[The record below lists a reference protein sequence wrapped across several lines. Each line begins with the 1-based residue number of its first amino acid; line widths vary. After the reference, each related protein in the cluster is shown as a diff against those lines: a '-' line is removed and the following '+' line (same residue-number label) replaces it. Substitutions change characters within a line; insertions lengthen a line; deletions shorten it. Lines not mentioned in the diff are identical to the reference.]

1 MPVFSY
7 KAFKESGAAAAG
19 VIDADSPREARS
31 KLRMQNLHVTQ
42 LDAVVQGM
50 KAEAQKKRR
59 LFLPKFAQR
68 KSPIEIA
75 LVTRQLA
82 TLLGAGT
89 PLNEAMK
96 AIIEQTGN
104 TKINAVMRD
113 VRERIG
119 QGSTFGDALAN
130 HPAYFGD
137 LYVNMVR
144 SGEASGSLDQILLR
158 LADYMHQQNRLAG
171 KVMAAMTYPMV
182 MLVVGLGVVTFLL
195 GFVVPR
201 ILDVLEKQKIAM
213 PLPTVILVTI
223 TNILRGYWPFLLGG
237 VIAAWIAFKLFTNT
251 PHGRRAWDGFILR
264 VPALGE
270 LFRKAAISR
279 FASTLATLLE
289 SGLPVMEALSI
300 TERIMGNVVLAE
312 VVAKVRS
319 RVMEGS
325 DISAPLK
332 QSKLFP
338 PTVCYMVAIGEES
351 GQLDQMLRKVAQ
363 SYDEE
368 IELTTQKVTSLIE
381 PIMIVVMAVVVGF
394 IVMSVLLP
402 ILDLS
407 NM

>member
-50 KAEAQKKRR
+50 KAEAQKKRMA
-59 LFLPKFAQR
+59 FLPKFAQR
-68 KSPIEIA
+68 KSPVEIA

-96 AIIEQTGN
+96 AIIEQADN
-104 TKINAVMRD
+104 NKINAVMRD

-144 SGEASGSLDQILLR
+144 SGEASGSLDAILLR

-171 KVMAAMTYPMV
+171 KIMAAMTYPMV
-182 MLVVGLGVVTFLL
+182 MMVVGVGVVTFLL

-237 VIAAWIAFKLFTNT
+237 VIAAWIVFKIFTNT
-251 PHGRRAWDGFILR
+251 PKGRRAWDGFILR

-325 DISAPLK
+325 DISQPLK

-363 SYDEE
+363 SFDEE

>member
-7 KAFKESGAAAAG
+7 KAIKESGAAAAG

-31 KLRMQNLHVTQ
+31 KLRLQNLHVTQ
-42 LDAVVQGM
+42 IETVVQGA
-50 KAEAQKKRR
+50 KAESQKRR
-59 LFLPKFAQR
+59 AFLLPKFAQK

-75 LVTRQLA
+75 LVTRQLS

-89 PLNEAMK
+89 PLNDAMK
-96 AIIEQTGN
+96 AIIEQSSN
-104 TKINAVMRD
+104 NKIQAVMRD
-113 VRERIG
+113 IRERIS
-119 QGSTFGDALAN
+119 QGTTFADALAN

-144 SGEASGSLDQILLR
+144 SGEASGSLDKILTR
-158 LADYMHQQNRLAG
+158 LADYMHAQNRLAG
-171 KVMAAMTYPMV
+171 KVMAALTYPLV
-182 MLVVGLGVVTFLL
+182 MCVVGVGVVTFLL

-213 PLPTVILVTI
+213 PLPTVILVGI
-223 TNILRGYWPFLLGG
+223 TGILRHYWPVMIVLLA
-237 VIAAWIAFKLFTNT
+237 AAWVCFKLYTGSKN
-251 PHGRRAWDGFILR
+251 GRRTWDGFILR
-264 VPALGE
+264 MPPLGE

-289 SGLPVMEALSI
+289 SGLPVMDALSI
-300 TERIMGNVVLAE
+300 TEKVMGNVVLAE
-312 VVAKVRS
+312 VVAKVRGK
-319 RVMEGS
+319 VMEGS

-332 QSKLFP
+332 ASKLFP

-351 GQLDQMLRKVAQ
+351 GQLEQMLRKVAQ

-381 PIMIVVMAVVVGF
+381 PIMIVIMAVVVGF

>member
-1 MPVFSY
+1 MPVFTY
-7 KAFKESGAAAAG
+7 KAFRENGDTATG

-31 KLRMQNLHVTQ
+31 KLRNQNLHVTN
-42 LDAVVQGM
+42 LETVVQGGG
-50 KAEAQKKRR
+50 AEAQKKRTR
-59 LFLPKFAQR
+59 WLPKFASR
-68 KSPIEIA
+68 KRQVEIA

-82 TLLGAGT
+82 TLLSAGT
-89 PLNEAMK
+89 PLNEALK
-96 AIIEQTGN
+96 AVVEQSEST
-104 TKINAVMRD
+104 AVQALMRD

-119 QGSTFGDALAN
+119 QGASFADALNN

-144 SGEASGSLDQILLR
+144 SGEASGSLDQILSN
-158 LADYMHQQNRLAG
+158 LADYMHAQNRLAG
-171 KVMAAMTYPMV
+171 KIVAALTYPAVMV
-182 MLVVGLGVVTFLL
+182 VVGLGVVTFLL

-213 PLPTVILVTI
+213 PLPTVILVSM
-223 TNILRGYWPFLLGG
+223 TNFLRGYWPVLL
-237 VIAAWIAFKLFTNT
+237 VLLAASWIGFKLFTST
-251 PHGRRAWDGFILR
+251 EKGRYAWDGFVLR
-264 VPALGE
+264 MPILGE
-270 LFRKAAISR
+270 LFRKQAISR

-289 SGLPVMEALSI
+289 SGLPVMEALQI

-312 VVAKVRS
+312 VIAKVRS

-338 PTVCYMVAIGEES
+338 PVVSYMVAIGEES
-351 GQLDQMLRKVAQ
+351 GELESLLRKVSD

-381 PIMIVVMAVVVGF
+381 PLMIVCMAVVVGF
-394 IVMSVLLP
+394 VVMAVLLP

-407 NM
+407 NI

>member
-7 KAFKESGAAAAG
+7 KAFKESGAPAAG
-19 VIDADSPREARS
+19 VVDADSPREARS

-42 LDAVVQGM
+42 LDAVVQGI
-50 KAEAQKKRR
+50 KADAQKKRMA
-59 LFLPKFAQR
+59 FLPKFAQR

-75 LVTRQLA
+75 LVTRQLS

-96 AIIEQTGN
+96 AIIEQTDN
-104 TKINAVMRD
+104 NKINAVMRD
-113 VRERIG
+113 IRERIS

-144 SGEASGSLDQILLR
+144 SGEASGSLDQILER

-171 KVMAAMTYPMV
+171 KIMAAMTYPMV
-182 MLVVGLGVVTFLL
+182 MMVVGVGVVTFLL

-237 VIAAWIAFKLFTNT
+237 VIAAWIAFKIFTNT
-251 PHGRRAWDGFILR
+251 PHGRRAWDGFILK

-325 DISAPLK
+325 DISQPLK

-351 GQLDQMLRKVAQ
+351 GQLDKMLRKVAQ